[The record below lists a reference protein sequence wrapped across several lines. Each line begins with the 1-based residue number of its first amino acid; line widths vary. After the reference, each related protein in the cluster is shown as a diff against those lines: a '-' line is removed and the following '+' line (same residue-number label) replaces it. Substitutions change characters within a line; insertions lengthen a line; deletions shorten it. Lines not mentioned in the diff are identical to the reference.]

1 MPLLAAARLNDP
13 IAHTS
18 MLAMIGLF
26 DFAGTVGSGW
36 LSDRY
41 DARKLLFWYYGLRGL
56 SLIWLPFTGFEMVG
70 LSVFAVFYGLDWV
83 ATVPPTVALCRERFG
98 AAGPIVFGWVFASHQ
113 LGAAFAAWGAGF
125 LRDVDG
131 SYDNAWYVG
140 AGLCMAG
147 AIMSLAIRRQ
157 RILEGATEKVSA

>member
-1 MPLLAAARLNDP
+1 MATIARHSRGLDHIVHSAAMVYP
-13 IAHTS
+13 TG
-18 MLAMIGLF
+18 MLDADLVKFTAAMQ
-26 DFAGTVGSGW
+26 TN
-36 LSDRY
+36 
-41 DARKLLFWYYGLRGL
+41 GL
-56 SLIWLPFTGFEMVG
+56 SLLYLPASDFTFYG
-70 LSVFAVFYGLDWV
+70 LSLFALFYGLDWV

-113 LGAAFAAWGAGF
+113 IGAAFAAWGAGF